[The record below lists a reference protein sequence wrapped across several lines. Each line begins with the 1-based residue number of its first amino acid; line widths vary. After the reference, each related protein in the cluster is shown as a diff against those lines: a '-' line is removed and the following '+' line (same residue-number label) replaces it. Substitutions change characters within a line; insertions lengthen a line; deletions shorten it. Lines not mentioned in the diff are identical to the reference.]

1 MLRACINF
9 GVHKYHVSN
18 GICQGLL
25 CFSGIDTMKSI
36 MALEHHLGFKYIH
49 RNRFPGQSKDK
60 VFVFKMSVDLPRS
73 GVNLLNVYMWE
84 EIWRIRDD

>member
-60 VFVFKMSVDLPRS
+60 VFVFKVLVDLEKRCES
-73 GVNLLNVYMWE
+73 C
-84 EIWRIRDD
+84 